1 MKINVVVERE
11 QITNSENA
19 SHVIIIKHEYTRVYN
34 HKTHNHVTHARAQKI
49 ITQPHHHHA

>member
-11 QITNSENA
+11 QSTSENA

-34 HKTHNHVTHARAQKI
+34 HKTHNHVTRAREHKKS
-49 ITQPHHHHA
+49 